1 MTCDAWQVV
10 VVPFPFTDRATTR
23 RRPALVLSG
32 KPFNRN
38 GHSVLAMIT
47 SASHHPWPGDTPIGN
62 VAPAGLTARSLVRLK
77 VFTLDNRFIA
87 RRIGTLE
94 DADRR
99 AVAAHAREF
108 ISAFAGPPDPKTA
121 RAGSDER

>member
-1 MTCDAWQVV
+1 MTCDSWQVV
-10 VVPFPFTDRATTR
+10 VVPFPFTDRATTK

-32 KPFNRN
+32 KSFNRH

-47 SASHHPWPGDTPIGN
+47 SASHHPWPGDTLIGN
-62 VAPAGLTARSLVRLK
+62 VKPAGLTARSLVRLK

-94 DADRR
+94 DADQM

-108 ISAFAGPPDPKTA
+108 LSACAGPPVPTTG
-121 RAGSDER
+121 RADSDE

>member
-32 KPFNRN
+32 KSFNRG

-47 SASHHPWPGDTPIGN
+47 SASHRPWPGDTPIGDLKH
-62 VAPAGLTARSLVRLK
+62 AGLTASSLVRLK
-77 VFTLDNRFIA
+77 IFTLDNRFIA
-87 RRIGTLE
+87 RRIGALE
-94 DADRR
+94 ATDQA
-99 AVAAHAREF
+99 AV
-108 ISAFAGPPDPKTA
+108 SAQVGACIPLLASATS
-121 RAGSDER
+121 R